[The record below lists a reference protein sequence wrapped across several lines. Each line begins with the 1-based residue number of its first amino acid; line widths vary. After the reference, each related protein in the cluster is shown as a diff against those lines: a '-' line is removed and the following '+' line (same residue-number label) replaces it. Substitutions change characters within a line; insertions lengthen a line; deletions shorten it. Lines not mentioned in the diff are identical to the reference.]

1 MKILTSLSAALLS
14 AVIAAP
20 VMAEETAEESCGY
33 QADVVAAVQQARL
46 DRVKER
52 NLTETLTAGEP
63 NWPENYNAAI
73 PLVAPWIYDQKMK
86 VIRNEDLGSVWKE
99 QCLAQSQ

>member
-1 MKILTSLSAALLS
+1 MKTLTTLSAALLA
-14 AVIAAP
+14 AVISAP
-20 VMAEETAEESCGY
+20 VAAAETAEETCGY
-33 QADVVAAVQQARL
+33 QADVVAAIQAARL

-52 NLTETLTAGEP
+52 NLSETLTAGEIS
-63 NWPENYNAAI
+63 WPENYNAAI

-86 VIRNEDLGSVWKE
+86 VIRNDDLGAVWKE

>member
-1 MKILTSLSAALLS
+1 MKTLTALSTAFLSAM
-14 AVIAAP
+14 IATTVVAD
-20 VMAEETAEESCGY
+20 ETAEESCGY

-52 NLTETLTAGEP
+52 KLTETLTSGETS
-63 NWPENYNAAI
+63 WPDNYNAAI

-86 VIRNEDLGSVWKE
+86 VIRNEDLGAVWKE
-99 QCLAQSQ
+99 QCLGQTQ

>member
-1 MKILTSLSAALLS
+1 MKTLTALSVAFFS
-14 AVIAAP
+14 VVVAAP
-20 VMAEETAEESCGY
+20 AMAEETAEESCGY
-33 QADVVAAVQQARL
+33 QADVVAAVQQARR

-52 NLTETLTAGEP
+52 NLTETLTAGET

-86 VIRNEDLGSVWKE
+86 VIRNEDLGAVWKE
-99 QCLAQSQ
+99 QCLGQTQ

>member
-1 MKILTSLSAALLS
+1 MKILTALSAALLS
-14 AVIAAP
+14 AVVAAP
-20 VMAEETAEESCGY
+20 VMAVETAEETCGY
-33 QADVVAAVQQARL
+33 QADVVAAVQQARR
-46 DRVKER
+46 DRVRER
-52 NLTETLTAGEP
+52 NLTETLTAGGT

-86 VIRNEDLGSVWKE
+86 VIRNEDLGAVWNE